1 MFFCYN
7 LEKLLG
13 GDNMADVV
21 QYVSFVLSNE
31 KYAINIMS
39 VEEILRK
46 VDITP
51 VPNAPSF
58 IEGVVN
64 IRGKV
69 IPVVDLKKKL
79 RIGSSNDDSNV
90 RIIITNLKN
99 KRVGFLV
106 DAVEEV
112 IRIDHSIIE
121 QAPALSVSV
130 DSDYI
135 SGVAKTE
142 KGMTILLDINKI
154 FSPQEQAG
162 FGGF

>member
-1 MFFCYN
+1 
-7 LEKLLG
+7 
-13 GDNMADVV
+13 MADVV

-31 KYAINIMS
+31 KYAINIIS

-46 VDITP
+46 VDITA

-130 DSDYI
+130 DSDYV

-154 FSPQEQAG
+154 FSPQEQVG
-162 FGGF
+162 FGDF

>member
-1 MFFCYN
+1 
-7 LEKLLG
+7 
-13 GDNMADVV
+13 MADIV
-21 QYVSFVLSNE
+21 QYVSFILSKE

-46 VDITP
+46 VDITA

-58 IEGVVN
+58 IEGIVN

-79 RIGSSNDDSNV
+79 SIGSSNDDINV

-106 DAVEEV
+106 DAVDEV

-121 QAPALSVSV
+121 QAPALSVNV

-135 SGVAKTE
+135 AGVAKTE

-154 FSPQEQAG
+154 FSPEERAG
-162 FGGF
+162 FASF

>member
-1 MFFCYN
+1 
-7 LEKLLG
+7 
-13 GDNMADVV
+13 MADIV
-21 QYVSFVLSNE
+21 QYVSFILSKE

-46 VDITP
+46 VDITA

-58 IEGVVN
+58 IEGIVN

-79 RIGSSNDDSNV
+79 SIGSSNDDSNV

-106 DAVEEV
+106 DAVDEV

-121 QAPALSVSV
+121 QAPALSVNV

-154 FSPQEQAG
+154 FSSQEQAG
-162 FGGF
+162 FASF

>member
-1 MFFCYN
+1 
-7 LEKLLG
+7 
-13 GDNMADVV
+13 MADVV
-21 QYVSFVLSNE
+21 QYVNFVLSNE

-46 VDITP
+46 IEITP
-51 VPNAPSF
+51 VPNAPAF
-58 IEGVVN
+58 IEGIIN

-69 IPVVDLKKKL
+69 VPVVDLKKKL
-79 RIGSSNDDSNV
+79 NIGISNDDNNV

-106 DAVEEV
+106 DAVDAV
-112 IRIDHSIIE
+112 VRIERDLIE
-121 QAPALSVSV
+121 HAPALSVNV

-135 SGVAKTE
+135 TGVAKTE
-142 KGMTILLDINKI
+142 NGMVILLDINKI

-162 FGGF
+162 FAGF

>member
-1 MFFCYN
+1 
-7 LEKLLG
+7 
-13 GDNMADVV
+13 MADIV
-21 QYVSFVLSNE
+21 QYVSFVLSKE

-46 VDITP
+46 IDITA

-58 IEGVVN
+58 IEGIVN

-79 RIGSSNDDSNV
+79 NIGSSNDDSNV

-106 DAVEEV
+106 DAVDEV

-121 QAPALSVSV
+121 QAPALSVNV

-142 KGMTILLDINKI
+142 KSMIILLDINKI
-154 FSPQEQAG
+154 FSPQEQVG
-162 FGGF
+162 FASF

>member
-1 MFFCYN
+1 
-7 LEKLLG
+7 
-13 GDNMADVV
+13 MADVV
-21 QYVSFVLSNE
+21 QYVSFVLSKE
-31 KYAINIMS
+31 KYAIDIMS

-46 VDITP
+46 IDITP

-58 IEGVVN
+58 IEGIVN

-79 RIGSSNDDSNV
+79 NIGLSNDDGNV
-90 RIIITNLKN
+90 RIVITNLRN

-106 DAVEEV
+106 DSVEEV
-112 IRIDHSIIE
+112 VRIDKSIIE
-121 QAPALSVSV
+121 QAPALSVNV

-142 KGMTILLDINKI
+142 KGMIILLDINKI

-162 FGGF
+162 FAGF